1 MDATF
6 SRENR
11 PHITALYNRVFN
23 PEIHYLWPAAATD
36 VLVNKNLEQNYGY

>member
-23 PEIHYLWPAAATD
+23 RRYTISGPLPATD